1 MTEPDTTT
9 TQLPQDRSGYFYGW
23 NMVGMAF
30 LGDFFAAG
38 LFFYSFGVFFS
49 ALAEDFGGSRLG
61 ISIALM
67 LSTSMGA
74 FIAPF
79 LGQALD
85 RYPTRNIM
93 LIGAVL
99 LSSGFFLLSQVNNTW
114 QLFLVVGT
122 LVAGGISA
130 LGGQSSS
137 RLVTN
142 WFNKKR
148 GIAIGIAAMGISASG
163 VIMPPVATW
172 LIEMLGWRGAYGVYG
187 CLVLFIA
194 APIIFFFIKTRPED
208 VGLLPDGEKADP
220 NAPVA
225 ELIPETEWTTKTL
238 VRNPAFWT
246 IAFTFA
252 VYLCVFPAILTHLI
266 PQIRDLGFSTT
277 NSAFI
282 LSMAAGAGVVGKL
295 LFGWLM
301 DNINPKLAVLA
312 CSLLQICG
320 AVMLM
325 NIETYSLLIVA
336 ALVYGLGMGGVVPL
350 QGTIVAK
357 VFGRLSFGRVL
368 GLLRP
373 AMLPVQVIGVP
384 LAGWVFDTTGN
395 YDLSYMIFIGL
406 LTLGIISIFVTR
418 IEGT

>member
-1 MTEPDTTT
+1 MTQPDTTT
-9 TQLPQDRSGYFYGW
+9 IRSPETKSGYFYGW

-93 LIGAVL
+93 VIGAII
-99 LSSGFFLLSQVNNTW
+99 LSSGFFLLSQVSATW

-122 LVAGGISA
+122 LIAAGISA

-142 WFNKKR
+142 WFDKKR

-194 APIIFFFIKTRPED
+194 TPIIFMMIKTRPED
-208 VGLLPDGEKADP
+208 MGLLPDGEQADP
-220 NAPVA
+220 NVPVV
-225 ELIPETEWTTKTL
+225 EPIPQTEWTTKTL
-238 VRNPAFWT
+238 IRNPAFWT

-252 VYLCVFPAILTHLI
+252 VYLCVFPAILTHLV
-266 PQIRDLGFSTT
+266 PQMRDLGFSPT

-282 LSMAAGAGVVGKL
+282 LSMAAGAGVLGKL
-295 LFGWLM
+295 VFGWLV
-301 DNINPKLAVLA
+301 DTINPKLAVLA

-320 AVMLM
+320 AVLLM
-325 NIETYSLLIVA
+325 TIETYSLLIIA
-336 ALVYGLGMGGVVPL
+336 GLIYGLGMGGVVPL

-368 GLLRP
+368 GLIRP
-373 AMLPVQVIGVP
+373 AMLPIQVIGVP

-395 YDLSYMIFIGL
+395 YDISYMVFIGL
-406 LTLGIISIFVTR
+406 LVLGIVSIFMTK
-418 IEGT
+418 IEHD